1 LNSKNRIMSVT
12 IISPRVSKMAEHLVG
27 SEIIKLAGEIKEKIA
42 AGEKIYNLT
51 IGDFDANIFPI
62 PEALKEEI
70 ICAYEANETNYP
82 AANGIAE
89 LRDAVAQF
97 ISKHQ
102 GLTYSKDDYLIAGGA
117 RPLIYAAYQ
126 TLVDPGDT
134 VLFPVPSWNNNHY
147 THLSHAKQVFIETLP
162 ENNFMPTA
170 AELKPFIQEANL
182 LALCSPLNP
191 TGTAF
196 SESQLREICELV
208 IAENNRRGEDEK
220 PLYILYD
227 QIYWVLTY
235 GDITHVDPVTLYPE
249 LRPFTLYID
258 GLSKA
263 FAATGVRV
271 GWSFGPTKIINKMK
285 AILGHVGAWAPKA
298 EQVATAN
305 YLTRQNDVSKFVDRF
320 KGRLS
325 ERLFDFYDGLSSLK
339 NEGFPIEVITPQAAI
354 YLTVQFNLIGKKL
367 PNGNTINTTADI
379 TAFLLSEAKIALV
392 PFNAFGASAD
402 STWYR
407 LSVGTVSIDD
417 IKNILTQLKAA
428 LQQLS

>member
-1 LNSKNRIMSVT
+1 MNTVLTQSK
-12 IISPRVSKMAEHLVG
+12 VSQMAEQLVG

-42 AGEKIYNLT
+42 NGEKIHNLT
-51 IGDFDANIFPI
+51 IGDFDPNIFSI
-62 PEALKEEI
+62 PEGLKEEI
-70 ICAYEANETNYP
+70 ICAYESNETNYP
-82 AANGIAE
+82 AANGIDE
-89 LRDAVAQF
+89 LREAVSNF
-97 ISKHQ
+97 INKHQ
-102 GLTYSKDDYLIAGGA
+102 GLHYSKNNFLIAGGA

-134 VLFPVPSWNNNHY
+134 ILFPVPSWNNNHY
-147 THLSHAKQVFIETLP
+147 AHLSHAKQVFIETLP

-170 AELKPFIQEANL
+170 AELKPYIQDATL

-196 SESQLREICELV
+196 SEEQLREICELV
-208 IAENNRRGEDEK
+208 IAENKRRGESQK

-235 GDITHVDPVTLYPE
+235 NDVKHVDPVSLYPA
-249 LRPFTLYID
+249 LKPHTIYID

-271 GWSFGPTKIINKMK
+271 GWSFGPTEIINKMK

-305 YLTRQNDVSKFVDRF
+305 YLTRENDVINFLTQF
-320 KGRLS
+320 KNRIS
-325 ERLFDFYDGLSSLK
+325 ERLFGFFEGFEELK
-339 NEGFPIEVITPQAAI
+339 KEGFPVNVINPQAAI
-354 YLTVQFNLIGKKL
+354 YLTVQFNLIDKKL
-367 PNGNTINTTADI
+367 SNGETIKTTADI
-379 TAFLLSEAKIALV
+379 TRFLLEEAKIALV
-392 PFNAFGASAD
+392 PFNAFGSSVD

-407 LSVGTVSIDD
+407 LSVGTTTKSD
-417 IKNILTQLKAA
+417 IKEILSQLKAA

>member
-1 LNSKNRIMSVT
+1 
-12 IISPRVSKMAEHLVG
+12 MAEQLVG
-27 SEIIKLAGEIKEKIA
+27 SEIIKLAGEIKDKIA
-42 AGEKIYNLT
+42 QGEKIHNLT
-51 IGDFDANIFPI
+51 IGDFDATIFPI
-62 PEALKEEI
+62 PEGLKEEI

-89 LRDAVAQF
+89 LREAVSTF
-97 ISKHQ
+97 ITKHQ
-102 GLTYSKDDYLIAGGA
+102 GLTYHKDDFLIAGGA

-126 TLVDPGDT
+126 TLIDPGDT
-134 VLFPVPSWNNNHY
+134 ILFPVPSWNNNHY
-147 THLSHAKQVFIETLP
+147 AHLSHAKQVYIETLP

-170 AELKPFIQEANL
+170 EELKPHLAEANL

-208 IAENNRRGEDEK
+208 IAENNRRGENEK

-235 GDITHVDPVTLYPE
+235 GDIKHVDPVSMYPE
-249 LRPFTLYID
+249 LKPFTVYID

-271 GWSFGPTKIINKMK
+271 GWSFGPTKVISKMK

-305 YLTRQNDVSKFVDRF
+305 YLTRENDVTKFVTRF
-320 KGRLS
+320 KQRIS
-325 ERLFDFYDGLSSLK
+325 ERLFAFYHGFEALK
-339 NEGFPIEVITPQAAI
+339 QDGFPINVITPQAAI
-354 YLTVQFNLIGKKL
+354 YLTVQFNLIGKTLKD
-367 PNGNTINTTADI
+367 GTTISTTADI
-379 TAFLLSEAKIALV
+379 TKFLLEEAKIALV
-392 PFNAFGASAD
+392 PFNAFGSSAD

-407 LSVGTVSIDD
+407 LSVGTTSKEN
-417 IKNILTQLKAA
+417 IKEILTQLKSA

>member
-1 LNSKNRIMSVT
+1 LSSKNRIMSVT
-12 IISPRVSKMAEHLVG
+12 IISPKVSKMAEHLVG

-51 IGDFDANIFPI
+51 IGDFDPNIFPI
-62 PEALKEEI
+62 PEVLKEEI

-97 ISKHQ
+97 IRKHQ

-196 SESQLREICELV
+196 SELQLREICELV
-208 IAENNRRGEDEK
+208 ITENKRRGEDEK

-235 GDITHVDPVTLYPE
+235 GEITHVDPVSLYPE
-249 LRPFTLYID
+249 LRPVTLYID

-305 YLTRQNDVSKFVDRF
+305 FLTRQNDLSKFVSRF
-320 KGRLS
+320 KNRLS
-325 ERLFDFYDGLSSLK
+325 ERLFNFYDGLSSLK
-339 NEGFPIEVITPQAAI
+339 NEGFPVEVITPQAAI

>member
-1 LNSKNRIMSVT
+1 MSVT
-12 IISPRVSKMAEHLVG
+12 ILSPRVSKMAEHLVG

-51 IGDFDANIFPI
+51 IGDFDSNIFPI
-62 PEALKEEI
+62 PEGLKEEI
-70 ICAYEANETNYP
+70 ICAYESNETNYP
-82 AANGIAE
+82 AANGIPE
-89 LRDAVAQF
+89 LRDAVSQF
-97 ISKHQ
+97 ITKHQ
-102 GLTYSKDDYLIAGGA
+102 GLTYSKDDFLIAGGA

-196 SESQLREICELV
+196 SETQLREICELV

-227 QIYWVLTY
+227 QIYWILTY
-235 GDITHVDPVTLYPE
+235 GDITHVDPVSLYPE
-249 LRPFTLYID
+249 LKSFTLYID

-305 YLTRQNDVSKFVDRF
+305 YLTRKNDVGNFVARF
-320 KGRLS
+320 KTRL
-325 ERLFDFYDGLSSLK
+325 EDRLVDFHQGLSQLK
-339 NEGFPIEVITPQAAI
+339 QDGFPVEVIAPQAAI

-367 PNGNTINTTADI
+367 LNGTTINTTADI

-407 LSVGTVSIDD
+407 LSVGTVSKED
-417 IKNILTQLKAA
+417 ITDILNQLKTA

>member
-1 LNSKNRIMSVT
+1 MSSKNRIMSVT
-12 IISPRVSKMAEHLVG
+12 IISPKVSKMAEHLVG

-51 IGDFDANIFPI
+51 IGDFDPNIFPI
-62 PEALKEEI
+62 PEVLKEEI

-97 ISKHQ
+97 IRKHQ

-196 SESQLREICELV
+196 SELQLREICELV
-208 IAENNRRGEDEK
+208 ITENKRRGEDEK

-235 GDITHVDPVTLYPE
+235 GEITHVDPVSLYPE
-249 LRPFTLYID
+249 LRPVTLYID

-305 YLTRQNDVSKFVDRF
+305 FLTRQNDLSKFVSRF
-320 KGRLS
+320 KNRLS
-325 ERLFDFYDGLSSLK
+325 ERLFNFYDGLSSLK
-339 NEGFPIEVITPQAAI
+339 NEGFPVEVITPQAAI

>member
-1 LNSKNRIMSVT
+1 MSSKIRIMSVT
-12 IISPRVSKMAEHLVG
+12 ILSPRVSKMAEHLVG

-51 IGDFDANIFPI
+51 IGDFDSNIFPI
-62 PEALKEEI
+62 PEGLKEEI
-70 ICAYEANETNYP
+70 ICAYESNETNYP
-82 AANGIAE
+82 AANGIPE
-89 LRDAVAQF
+89 LRDAVSQF
-97 ISKHQ
+97 ITKHQ
-102 GLTYSKDDYLIAGGA
+102 GLTYSKDDFLIAGGA

-196 SESQLREICELV
+196 SETQLREICELV

-227 QIYWVLTY
+227 QIYWILTY
-235 GDITHVDPVTLYPE
+235 GDITHVDPVSLYPE
-249 LRPFTLYID
+249 LKSFTLYID

-305 YLTRQNDVSKFVDRF
+305 YLTRKNDVGNFVARF
-320 KGRLS
+320 KTRL
-325 ERLFDFYDGLSSLK
+325 EDRLVDFHQGLSQLK
-339 NEGFPIEVITPQAAI
+339 QDGFPVEVIAPQAAI

-367 PNGNTINTTADI
+367 LNGTTINTTADI

-407 LSVGTVSIDD
+407 LSVGTVSKED
-417 IKNILTQLKAA
+417 ITDILNQLKTA